1 MELTLKKKDA
11 GLLVFEAKDVL
22 ARVQKM
28 GDLFEPVQTLKQKL
42 PQLSGLLGGSS
53 TGSSSKKEQK
63 EPKGIA
69 IAARAETATK
79 LKKVSPKKKGMVNT
93 KSRATVSPKG
103 KSAAEK
109 RRKL

>member
-28 GDLFEPVQTLKQKL
+28 GDLFAPVQTLKQKL

-53 TGSSSKKEQK
+53 TGSSEKEEKEQ
-63 EPKGIA
+63 KGIA

-79 LKKVSPKKKGMVNT
+79 LKNVTPKKKGMANT
-93 KSRATVSPKG
+93 KSKATVSPKG